1 MAQPSDL
8 IGQML
13 SAGAQN
19 DPMRG
24 FITAAQAADA
34 LITSRQNRKA
44 QLEELELQHGKLT
57 LDALNSDR
65 NYEIDK
71 EKLGIE
77 LAKSNREA
85 ELMSLTKRT
94 MEAQA
99 MHQMVSSEVMKANLM
114 LQSSNMA
121 REDMLMNQM
130 LVENGENPWP
140 IRGVLDPLVVA
151 NMGNSLYDA
160 QKVMKPG
167 SSTLSVPS
175 IQEAEAH
182 FNYTSTLEVA
192 QNAHA
197 NADWMEAEAD
207 KIASPYKPLQ
217 DAIPRRRTEAKIKRA
232 MAETKRK
239 EKEIGEGKYAS
250 MSATEVMAEAMKLA
264 EVERAGEYK
273 GLENAGGSE
282 KLMALAQQKDQAEKA
297 GNPEAE
303 KLEKEAENL
312 DKEAV
317 ELEGRIDTDAV
328 KRAEDMRANAKRLRE
343 ESTKEVATAST
354 SIVDA
359 TAETFFKDS
368 QRAEIKAS
376 MMKQQMPNTNPDTVD
391 SMVKINLY
399 NRGVEAAN
407 VIKEHGGDVKEV
419 NKRNIEKL
427 FPGLFSTATGKELE
441 VTVPSDRLIPVTAI
455 ESWRADGM
463 KSMSPELTAA
473 QMVAKMEATTTPI
486 KMYDGRTVL
495 KKTTE
500 LDKVEMGEDV
510 RTGETVAWNSSKE
523 VTQTQSKEFTKAKG
537 ILNQIELI
545 ENEVKNN
552 PALLKDAN
560 VLTKWKRQISD
571 QLGIKISDAELKT
584 ATWGTLVAIQVQN
597 IYSGQASTDVEG
609 TKYKNLLGATTD
621 TSMGFASLKLFGDQM
636 RADMVTNYEFQA
648 QRGVF
653 VPPAGLHPSAIPLI
667 KQGHNQVISDK
678 GFKPIPVGGS
688 DLIPKDPANA
698 SIIQSYIDNA
708 KGETDRAKALE
719 WINKAKELS
728 IVTKR
733 ATQATP

>member
-13 SAGAQN
+13 SAGAGN

-24 FITAAQAADA
+24 FITAAQAADQ

-65 NYEIDK
+65 DFQIKSKQMD
-71 EKLGIE
+71 IE
-77 LAKSNREA
+77 AARSNREA
-85 ELMSLTKRT
+85 DLMPLKMRE

-130 LVENGENPWP
+130 LIDNGMQPLPE
-140 IRGVLDPLVVA
+140 RGTLDPLIVA
-151 NMGNSLYDA
+151 DMGTNLYDPK
-160 QKVMKPG
+160 KVMKQG
-167 SSTLSVPS
+167 AALSVPS
-175 IQEAEAH
+175 IQEAEAR
-182 FNYTSTLEVA
+182 FNLTSTIDVA
-192 QNAHA
+192 EIASARASQ
-197 NADWMEAEAD
+197 MESEAD
-207 KIASPYKPLQ
+207 KITAKYKPIQ
-217 DAIPRRRTEAKIKRA
+217 DAAMSRRTEAKVTRA
-232 MAETKRK
+232 AAESRRK
-239 EKEIGEGKYAS
+239 KPPIWGKYQT
-250 MSATEVMAEAMKLA
+250 MTQEQIMAEANKQTSASKRDELYAFANAKATYEKEGIDNSESESLVKKA
-264 EVERAGEYK
+264 EA
-273 GLENAGGSE
+273 LEFEAS
-282 KLMALAQQKDQAEKA
+282 DYEKA
-297 GNPEAE
+297 VSTE
-303 KLEKEAENL
+303 
-312 DKEAV
+312 
-317 ELEGRIDTDAV
+317 ELT
-328 KRAEDMRANAKRLRE
+328 RADEMRANAKRLRE

-354 SIVDA
+354 SIVEA
-359 TAETFFKDS
+359 TASTWFKDT
-368 QRAEIKAS
+368 QKAGVRAS
-376 MMKQQMPNTNPDTVD
+376 MMKQYMPNIPPDTVD
-391 SMVKINLY
+391 SMVAINLY
-399 NRGVEAAN
+399 NRGVEQAN
-407 VIKEHGGDVKEV
+407 IIKEHGGDVREV
-419 NKRNIEKL
+419 NKANIEKL
-427 FPGLFSTATGKELE
+427 LPGFFSTAIGAQLE
-441 VTVPSDRLIPVTAI
+441 VSVPSDRLMPVDKTTI
-455 ESWRADGM
+455 DTWKNEGM
-463 KSMSPELTAA
+463 RSMSPEIMAA
-473 QMVAKMEATTTPI
+473 QMVAKQEATTTPV

-500 LDKVEMGEDV
+500 MDKIAMGEDV

-609 TKYKNLLGATTD
+609 AKYKNLLGATTD

-653 VPPAGLHPSAIPLI
+653 VPPAGLHPSAITLI

-678 GFKPIPVGGS
+678 GFKPIHVGGS
-688 DLIPKDPANA
+688 DFIPKDPANA
-698 SIIQSYIDNA
+698 SIIQSYVDNA

-719 WINKAKELS
+719 WLNKAKELS